1 MRKPQPLTAK
11 PIRIPKTVFTPPHP
25 QKTWSTLFWSL
36 FHLPPYRDIKSRGP
50 LKHLHAHKIWGPWD
64 PHLPHRPSLSTIP
77 EACYMKVQ
85 PRSPAS
91 KYHSVAEGTSPPTWV
106 TSFIKKNAPPPRRTT
121 LRFSSVLLAVSQC
134 SDGLKIWRWRVG
146 LGRRAL
152 YENIFISVIFW

>member
-1 MRKPQPLTAK
+1 MMYHDPHFIDEETSASDCKAHQNS
-11 PIRIPKTVFTPPHP
+11 KTVFTPPHP

-77 EACYMKVQ
+77 EACYTKVQ

-106 TSFIKKNAPPPRRTT
+106 TSFIKKNAPLPGEPP
-121 LRFSSVLLAVSQC
+121 LDSPLSYLLSVS
-134 SDGLKIWRWRVG
+134 
-146 LGRRAL
+146 AL
-152 YENIFISVIFW
+152 MD